1 MEGLWQTTDLQ
12 TWGKCPLARHTPSSI
27 GSCSVNVNFR
37 TQGVMYLGSVS
48 EDNHADNPGD
58 RGTSLLLY
66 RLAAHPACLA
76 WGAATLSFIYVFF
89 KYFIY

>member
-58 RGTSLLLY
+58 GGPPYYCIDWQHTLPAWPGGLL
-66 RLAAHPACLA
+66 H
-76 WGAATLSFIYVFF
+76 
-89 KYFIY
+89 